1 LDLVI
6 CLVFAGNLQT
16 KNQWCFAWFF
26 ICQLLLIFC
35 DGSYAGRTDFRLFS
49 VDPFALQIYMLPFDS
64 FNIRVRTAGAFS
76 RTAAADITFFSHKIL
91 VFSG

>member
-1 LDLVI
+1 VENKKFL
-6 CLVFAGNLQT
+6 
-16 KNQWCFAWFF
+16 FF
-26 ICQLLLIFC
+26 LFFLFGH
-35 DGSYAGRTDFRLFS
+35 GSDTSGADFHFFPVNS
-49 VDPFALQIYMLPFDS
+49 FTLQIYMLPFDG